1 MVGKIFVCRG
11 FIWKGNISWANLPVV
26 QKCLRDR
33 GVNIVYKRKL
43 TASSFVRKSKLIVGL
58 DFVADLA
65 GKDSAG
71 MKAER
76 DRLEK
81 ETIQVISQTAEHAVA
96 FKINRHLIL
105 PLGISEGIPRIV
117 DKIHDEGLT
126 AIVDCKLNDI
136 GNTNKTIANYYFDA
150 GFDAIITNPLV
161 GMEGGLD
168 SVFEAATNRKR
179 GIITL
184 CYMSHPA
191 AKDGYGLTIA
201 PDDKVTKAEP
211 LYIRFARQARL
222 WDVDGIIV
230 GATHPEKIQEIRAVL
245 GDEIPILSPGVGAQ
259 GGSARE
265 AIDAGASFVIAAR
278 SIIEAPDP
286 AAAAASI
293 AAEIR

>member
-1 MVGKIFVCRG
+1 M
-11 FIWKGNISWANLPVV
+11 
-26 QKCLRDR
+26 
-33 GVNIVYKRKL
+33 YKRKL
-43 TASSFVRKSKLIVGL
+43 TASSFVRKSKLIIGL
-58 DFVADLA
+58 DLVADFS
-65 GKDSAG
+65 GKDASA
-71 MKAER
+71 MRIER
-76 DRLEK
+76 ERLEQDTLK
-81 ETIQVISQTAEHAVA
+81 VISQTAEHAVA

-136 GNTNKTIANYYFDA
+136 GNTNKVITKYYFDA
-150 GFDAIITNPLV
+150 GFDAMIVNPLV

-168 SVFEAATNRKR
+168 SVFETAINRKR

-201 PDDKVTKAEP
+201 PDDKGSKAEP
-211 LYIRFARQARL
+211 LYMRFARQARL
-222 WDVDGIIV
+222 WDVDGVIV
-230 GATHPEKIQEIRAVL
+230 GATHPGKIQEIRTAL
-245 GDEIPILSPGVGAQ
+245 GDGIPILSPGVGAQ
-259 GGSARE
+259 GGSAKA
-265 AIDAGASFVIAAR
+265 AIDAGANFVIAAR

-286 AAAAASI
+286 SAAAASI